1 MYFIHHSSRWK
12 KCIQIQFLAIY
23 KAYVFHSMHKLF
35 AQGALTGKS
44 VVSVNHIQCGQPLP
58 NLTEMW
64 SVVLEIKHENQCAQK
79 HSVTWKHFVQ
89 VMHRWV
95 FSLWCKGPAFLT
107 EVPLGKSWLLNAM
120 CHFSSRSRFHQKNNS

>member
-1 MYFIHHSSRWK
+1 
-12 KCIQIQFLAIY
+12 
-23 KAYVFHSMHKLF
+23 MHKLF

-79 HSVTWKHFVQ
+79 HSVT
-89 VMHRWV
+89 
-95 FSLWCKGPAFLT
+95 
-107 EVPLGKSWLLNAM
+107 
-120 CHFSSRSRFHQKNNS
+120 